1 MQVSESVSPA
11 ATKGDLRSFNR
22 SKSKWLAS
30 RKKYRML
37 LPVPRTTDAEIAL
50 NDANKSSSV
59 TNEYKDNGGEAS
71 SRDRNEILKQRLESF
86 YKQHCPSKLDNVEKL
101 VKKYK
106 DAESHKIDELFLKLN
121 NKYTTISS
129 KFPMPELRKDT
140 NPKCFFD
147 IQIGGG
153 TSVNVH
159 KIVFQ
164 LYDHETPLAVE
175 NFRCLCTGEKVLL
188 NIFVIVCLFVFDLLT
203 AKIITEQ
210 GIGRSGKPLHFKNS
224 KFHRIIP
231 CKVKIHFYC

>member
-1 MQVSESVSPA
+1 MQLSESVSPV
-11 ATKGDLRSFNR
+11 ATKGELRSFQR
-22 SKSKWLAS
+22 SQSKWLAS

-37 LPVPRTTDAEIAL
+37 LPIPQIKNAEIAL
-50 NDANKSSSV
+50 NDSNKSCSV
-59 TNEYKDNGGEAS
+59 INDYKENLGEVS
-71 SRDRNEILKQRLESF
+71 LRDRNEILIQRLESF

-121 NKYTTISS
+121 NKYISISS

-140 NPKCFFD
+140 NPKCFLD

-159 KIVFQ
+159 KIVVQ

-175 NFRCLCTGEKVLL
+175 NFRCLCTGEKVIL
-188 NIFVIVCLFVFDLLT
+188 NIFVIVCLLL
-203 AKIITEQ
+203 IYID
-210 GIGRSGKPLHFKNS
+210 SKN
-224 KFHRIIP
+224 
-231 CKVKIHFYC
+231 YQ